1 MKTNLKKSVLS
12 LAAMAIFSLCLTI
25 NANASTINTVAASDT
40 GKMSK
45 MSKMSA
51 PSRMSTPS
59 KMKAKKTG
67 KMSKMG
73 KDTSKMSK
81 M

>member
-45 MSKMSA
+45 MSKMS
-51 PSRMSTPS
+51 TPS

-67 KMSKMG
+67 KMSKTG